1 MRRALIIVVTV
12 FCLMGLFPPWV
23 QTVSIPNAPQ
33 MITTAVGYHLIFTPP
48 PTTED
53 SAIFGVQLDWPRLLV
68 QWVVL
73 LALFG
78 GYLFLKGYALA
89 KRRQQ

>member
-23 QTVSIPNAPQ
+23 QTASIPNTPEVS
-33 MITTAVGYHLIFTPP
+33 TTAVGYHLIFTPP
-48 PTTED
+48 STTKD
-53 SAIFGVQLDWPRLLV
+53 GPLFGVQLDLPRLLV

-73 LALFG
+73 LALYS

>member
-23 QTVSIPNAPQ
+23 QTVSFPDTPQ
-33 MITTAVGYHLIFTPP
+33 PITTAVGYHLIFTPP
-48 PTTED
+48 LPPD
-53 SAIFGVQLDWPRLLV
+53 DLFYGVQLDWARLLV
-68 QWVVL
+68 QWAVL

-78 GYLFLKGYALA
+78 GYLFLKGYARA
-89 KRRQQ
+89 RRREN